1 MENAKKYAVNGAF
14 TPDNKVNYTVKF
26 FDGEMNTLGTKQGTT
41 LDVFNEETEEED
53 VNKFFNEMYAELEMT
68 ICWID

>member
-26 FDGEMNTLGTKQGTT
+26 FDGEMNTVGTISGTT
-41 LDVFNEETEEED
+41 PDVFNEETEDED
-53 VNKFFNEMYAELEMT
+53 VENFFAGMYPELEMT
-68 ICWID
+68 ICWIG